1 MIVVCIK
8 NPRQSGSCY
17 FFKNI
22 IKIILNNYMQFLT
35 KIRACVAVS
44 EFQFQFPLYVV
55 SRFSIS
61 TSERR
66 GCAGLLLCSLKS
78 T

>member
-8 NPRQSGSCY
+8 NPRQSGSCC

-22 IKIILNNYMQFLT
+22 IKIILNNYMQFLTFT

-44 EFQFQFPLYVV
+44 EFQFQFPLYVEIV
-55 SRFSIS
+55 KTLHENYKQIHCYD
-61 TSERR
+61 TVDV
-66 GCAGLLLCSLKS
+66 G
-78 T
+78 